1 MVCMPVTSMERP
13 GRRSEEPAWTSSL
26 SPREFEV
33 LDLVVRGMSNAEI
46 ACTLHVSLP
55 TVKTHVA
62 QILRKVGARDRVQL
76 VVTAFRSG
84 YGWGSPRVPAP
95 RRSGRGL

>member
-1 MVCMPVTSMERP
+1 MERP
-13 GRRSEEPAWTSSL
+13 EWHTEQPAWMSAL
-26 SPREFEV
+26 SPREVEV

-46 ACTLHVSLP
+46 ACALYVSLP

-84 YGWGSPRVPAP
+84 YAWTTPRVPAP
-95 RRSGRGL
+95 RRAPHET